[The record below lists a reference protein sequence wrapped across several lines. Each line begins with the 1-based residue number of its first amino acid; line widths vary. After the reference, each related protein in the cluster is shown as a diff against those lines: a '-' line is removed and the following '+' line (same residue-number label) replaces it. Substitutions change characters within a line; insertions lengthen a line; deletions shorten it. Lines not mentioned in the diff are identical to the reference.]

1 MLIFLARRILQ
12 SIPVLFGVSIVV
24 FSMTHLIPGD
34 TASVIAGLGASS
46 EDIENVRRALRLD
59 QPIYVQYGAFL
70 ADVFSGDFGTSF
82 RTGRPVVDE
91 ILPRFVNTL
100 ALSAVALA
108 VAILIGVATGIIS
121 AVKKNTVWDNAALV
135 LSLVGISLPSF
146 FLGLMLMLV
155 FAVQLGMLPLSGNAT
170 LAHYVLPAVT
180 LGTASAAVIS
190 RIMRSSLLEVV
201 NQDYIRTAR
210 AKGLGE
216 TRVIGRHAVQNS
228 LIPVVTVVGL
238 QLGYLLGGAVVVE
251 TVFAWPGLGRLLV
264 QSITARDFPVVQAAV
279 LLIAVSFVT
288 INLLTDLLYGV
299 LDPRIRSS

>member
-108 VAILIGVATGIIS
+108 VAIMIGVAAGIIS

-155 FAVQLGMLPLSGNAT
+155 FAVQLGLLPLSGNAT

-288 INLLTDLLYGV
+288 INLLTDLLYGI